1 MQDDLPLTKSQLAG
15 SVALKTLINEDLT
28 LFGVSELCE
37 RKEALKNEIV
47 RTDTII
53 SKKQAGLSAA
63 DQLFNLGTK
72 P

>member
-28 LFGVSELCE
+28 LFSVGELSE
-37 RKEALKNEIV
+37 RIEALKSEIV
-47 RTDTII
+47 RTEAII

>member
-1 MQDDLPLTKSQLAG
+1 MQDDMALTKSQLAG

-28 LFGVSELCE
+28 LFGVSELAE
-37 RKEALKNEIV
+37 RIEALKDEIE
-47 RTDTII
+47 RTQ
-53 SKKQAGLSAA
+53 SSLQKKQAGLSAA